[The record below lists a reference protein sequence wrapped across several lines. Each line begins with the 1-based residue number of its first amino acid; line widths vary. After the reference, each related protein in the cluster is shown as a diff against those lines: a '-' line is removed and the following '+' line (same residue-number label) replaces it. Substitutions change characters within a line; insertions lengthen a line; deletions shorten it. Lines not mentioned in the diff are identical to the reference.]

1 MSSRALAARQ
11 ARRGTDHDISVDMR
25 TFFQRVTGAMRL
37 DPAVYEE
44 VEADRG
50 ALPQA
55 LLVVLLASAAAG
67 IGAPGELS
75 ARGIGIRAVVALV
88 SWLGWAAIVLQLG
101 GGPLRTAE
109 TRVDLTQLLRTL
121 GFAAAPGLIQV
132 AGAFRPLAGPAQAI
146 AWIWMFAA
154 MVMAVRQALDF
165 TRTER
170 ALLVCLAGI
179 TGALGIAMLL
189 GLLFSTPVF

>member
-1 MSSRALAARQ
+1 M
-11 ARRGTDHDISVDMR
+11 GMR
-25 TFFQRVTGAMRL
+25 TFAQRVTGAMRL

-44 VEADRG
+44 VEAHRG

-55 LLVVLLASAAAG
+55 LAVVLLASVAAG
-67 IGAPGELS
+67 VGGPGELS
-75 ARGIGIRAVVALV
+75 TSGIAIRAVVALV
-88 SWLGWAAIVLQLG
+88 SWVAWAAIVMQLG
-101 GGPLRTAE
+101 GGPLRTPE
-109 TRVDLTQLLRTL
+109 TRVDMAQLLRTL

-132 AGAFRPLAGPAQAI
+132 LGVIRPLAGPVQAI